1 MTVDMPIARLLAD
14 FENLKKSRRT
24 APVEILQTIGKFSAG
39 SLKLLREHS
48 TVRPFAWTGRGA
60 RRYSIFIL
68 DEPGAR
74 ISRAVNTDQFI
85 FDPDEFISGWSELLE
100 AVASSR
106 SQGRLIYLD
115 AVRVNALCY
124 SAVMSWAAAVDLF
137 KPSNGLAG
145 TYFEILTGALIGNLS
160 GRDVGSEVKLPV
172 PGGYEK
178 IKVDL
183 TFEANNGR
191 PCLVVPTKISTRERI
206 SQAYVHARILETAR
220 PGDYRTI
227 ICVVN
232 ETNTVNDAKIKEID
246 GQYPGR
252 GLKETLVPGTIALYQ
267 KYIAQLE
274 GMYYLDPPASY
285 LAGNCPG
292 MPLVRPYGHLLTE
305 DLPYL
310 LE

>member
-1 MTVDMPIARLLAD
+1 MPITRLLAE
-14 FENLKKSRRT
+14 FENLKRSRRT
-24 APVEILQTIGKFSAG
+24 APVDMLQTIGEFSAG
-39 SLKLLREHS
+39 SLKLLRKHS
-48 TVRPFAWTGRGA
+48 TARPFAWTGKGTK
-60 RRYSIFIL
+60 RYSIFIPDGL
-68 DEPGAR
+68 GSR
-74 ISRAVNTDQFI
+74 ISRAVNLDHFI
-85 FDPDEFISGWSELLE
+85 FEPDEFAVRWSELVK
-100 AVASSR
+100 AVAG
-106 SQGRLIYLD
+106 SQAKGQLLCINAT
-115 AVRVNALCY
+115 AVNSLCY

-137 KPSNGLAG
+137 KPSHGLAG
-145 TYFEILTGALIGNLS
+145 AYFEILTGALIGNLS
-160 GRDVGSEVKLPV
+160 GREVGSEIRLPV

-183 TFEANNGR
+183 TFQANDER
-191 PCLVVPTKISTRERI
+191 ACLVVPTKISTRERI

-232 ETNTVNDAKIKEID
+232 ETNIVNDVKIKEMN

-252 GLKETLVPGTIALYQ
+252 ALKETLVPGTIVLYQ

-285 LAGNCPG
+285 LAGNYPG
-292 MPLVRPYGHLLTE
+292 MPPVRSYGHLLTE

-310 LE
+310 LK